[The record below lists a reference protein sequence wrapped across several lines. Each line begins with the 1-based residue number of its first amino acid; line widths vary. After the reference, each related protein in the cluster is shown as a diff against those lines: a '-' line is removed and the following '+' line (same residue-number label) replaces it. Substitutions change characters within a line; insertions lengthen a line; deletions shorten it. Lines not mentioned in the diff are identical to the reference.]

1 MPTKFQCHYK
11 LSASW
16 TDVNGQKELYT
27 VTDPISIQ
35 FNISKVS
42 FQSDNNATIIVTNMD
57 GAVREALYQDKIIFD
72 PDMNKRKMITLE
84 AGYGEKLTMI
94 CLGWINECYS
104 IGQGADVQT
113 IIEVIDPDILSEY
126 CSVTF
131 EPGTSFEEAY
141 KYLVSQMPNLK
152 MGELGNLQG
161 NFQVPT
167 VFDGNAFV
175 AINKLTGQ
183 HTFIDNGV
191 IHTLNDNEALSNYD
205 AYLIEGET
213 GLLETP
219 RRREAILEVVM
230 LFEPTL
236 RIGQIVEIKASKTD
250 DNSTIFKFNGQ
261 YKIVELQHN
270 CTISNATGGTRTTTL
285 HLLYIDYAVNSNVNL
300 TQKPS
305 GSPVSVVKN
314 KKIEPL
320 NLKISSGANYVFN
333 FIMENAGKIPNRAIN
348 SIISWKDMLGHNNQ
362 DSERVADLT
371 KGKVAACEAIA
382 NRVME
387 FRDKYFS
394 GKQVIVTSG
403 WRSIANNKREG
414 GVSNSQHLKGTAMDL
429 KIIGV
434 SPGVVASRAKSSG
447 MFKYV
452 KPYST
457 WVHVDVRS

>member
-1 MPTKFQCHYK
+1 MSYKFQCHYR
-11 LSASW
+11 LQASW
-16 TDVNGQKELYT
+16 EDENGQLEKYT
-27 VTDPISIQ
+27 VTDPVSIQ
-35 FNISKVS
+35 FNVSKVS
-42 FQSDNNATIIVTNMD
+42 YQSDNNATIIVTNMD

-72 PDMNKRKMITLE
+72 PERAKRKMITLE

-104 IGQGADVQT
+104 IRQGTDVQT
-113 IIEVIDPDILSEY
+113 YIEVIDPDVLSEY

-131 EPGTSFEEAY
+131 EPGTTFEEAY
-141 KYLVSQMPNLK
+141 KYLVSQLPSLK
-152 MGELGNLQG
+152 IGELGNFTG
-161 NFQVPT
+161 DFKVPT

-191 IHTLNDNEALSNYD
+191 IHSLNDNEALSNYD

-236 RIGQIVEIKASKTD
+236 RIGQMVEIKASKTD
-250 DNSTIFKFNGQ
+250 DNSTIFRFNGQ
-261 YKIVELQHN
+261 YKIVDLQHN
-270 CTISNATGGTRTTTL
+270 CTISNSTGGTRTTTL
-285 HLLYIDYAVNSNVNL
+285 HLLYINYAGNSNVNL
-300 TQKPS
+300 TSKPS
-305 GSPVSVVKN
+305 GAPASVVANN
-314 KKIEPL
+314 KVEPL

-333 FIMENAGKIPNRAIN
+333 FIMENAGKIPDRAIN
-348 SIISWKDMLGHNNQ
+348 SIVSWKDMLGHNNQ
-362 DSERVADLT
+362 DSERLSDLT

-382 NRVME
+382 NRVLA
-387 FRDKYFS
+387 FRDKYYS
-394 GKQVIVTSG
+394 GKRVTVTSG
-403 WRSIANNKREG
+403 WRSVANNKREG
-414 GVSNSQHLKGTAMDL
+414 GVSNSQHLKGTAMDM
-429 KIIGV
+429 KIAGV
-434 SPGVVASRAKSSG
+434 NANIVAATAKSSG
-447 MFKYV
+447 MFKFV